1 MKHRRALS
9 ALFVAVAVTATAC
22 GSGDAAQPTGANAKV
37 IEVSMTDNEFTPN
50 VFDIEAGQAITFRF
64 RNDGK
69 VDHEAILGTAAEQA
83 DHEAQMAGEGAGH
96 GAGHGSGM
104 DGMDHGDSPGDA
116 ITVEP
121 GRAATLTHT
130 FPNPGRVLLGCHEP
144 GHYKEGMKATITVS

>member
-1 MKHRRALS
+1 MKHQRALS
-9 ALFVAVAVTATAC
+9 ALFVAVAVTASAC

-96 GAGHGSGM
+96 GSGMDGM
-104 DGMDHGDSPGDA
+104 DGMDHGDSTGDA
-116 ITVEP
+116 ITVKP
-121 GRAATLTHT
+121 GGSATLTHT
-130 FPNPGRVLLGCHEP
+130 FASPGKVLLGCHEP
-144 GHYKEGMKATITVS
+144 GHYKEGMTATITVG